1 MDNIMIGSADP
12 RDKSSDI
19 KLIDFGLAEKY
30 LDKNGDHIERTEVD
44 EFRGNILFGSHNTMS
59 FHTSTRKNDLIS
71 LSYLLIFI
79 ISR

>member
-1 MDNIMIGSADP
+1 MIGSADP

-44 EFRGNILFGSHNTMS
+44 EFRGKILFGSHNTMS
-59 FHTSTRKNDLIS
+59 F
-71 LSYLLIFI
+71 
-79 ISR
+79 